1 MDPESKDEALRKMV
15 IVGHSQ
21 GGLLTKMTA
30 IDSGMAFWDTMFNL
44 PPDQLKLD
52 PEARDILMRS
62 MFFEPLPFVRR
73 VVFVA
78 TPHHGSFLV
87 RDWVSSLLQ
96 RLISLPFTLLRPFE
110 LIFAQDPRALK
121 VSGMKEHIPR
131 STDNMRPDSPFI
143 KTLSALSLAPSVQAH
158 SIIAVA
164 NSEDPVEDWDDG
176 VVTYQSAHLE
186 GVASELIVP
195 SGHSA
200 QDNPAAIE
208 EIRRILIENLNDN

>member
-1 MDPESKDEALRKMV
+1 
-15 IVGHSQ
+15 
-21 GGLLTKMTA
+21 
-30 IDSGMAFWDTMFNL
+30 
-44 PPDQLKLD
+44 
-52 PEARDILMRS
+52 
-62 MFFEPLPFVRR
+62 
-73 VVFVA
+73 
-78 TPHHGSFLV
+78 
-87 RDWVSSLLQ
+87 
-96 RLISLPFTLLRPFE
+96 
-110 LIFAQDPRALK
+110 
-121 VSGMKEHIPR
+121 
-131 STDNMRPDSPFI
+131 MRPDSPFI
-143 KTLSALSLAPSVQAH
+143 KTLSALSLAPSVRAH